1 MSDRFP
7 QSFNSPHIFDSDIV
21 APMHD
26 GDLEF
31 FNSALPQDSPGQFFG
46 TDDLA
51 NSPYQS
57 PVIMKPQPAREQQS
71 NQTTGGPAFPASPA
85 SSSQDSAS
93 DSSGQRKRKVSL
105 RSSHSRPAGGDAV
118 MTDDNRLSWKE
129 NNLMTGDASMFEF
142 SGSAGAGQT
151 SYDFSDRAMERD
163 FDFDTAASSPSPN
176 MNPSTSMYSGP
187 RHIAIPYRASPQA
200 TATLNMYE
208 KRSSVRTCAFS
219 TLCRTAVL
227 LPSCPSLHS
236 FERCGCAYK
245 TWLK

>member
-7 QSFNSPHIFDSDIV
+7 QSFNSPHIFDSDMV
-21 APMHD
+21 APMQD

-57 PVIMKPQPAREQQS
+57 PIIMKPQAVREQHP
-71 NQTTGGPAFPASPA
+71 NQATAGATFPASPA

-93 DSSGQRKRKVSL
+93 DSSGQRKRKVSS
-105 RSSHSRPAGGDAV
+105 RSSHSGPVGRDA
-118 MTDDNRLSWKE
+118 MTTDENRSSSWKD
-129 NNLMTGDASMFEF
+129 NGLMTGDTTMFEF
-142 SGSAGAGQT
+142 SGSAGAGQPGF
-151 SYDFSDRAMERD
+151 DFSDRAMERD

-176 MNPSTSMYSGP
+176 MNSSASTYNGP

-200 TATLNMYE
+200 AASLNLYD
-208 KRSSVRTCAFS
+208 KSSSVCTFGFS
-219 TLCRTAVL
+219 TPYGLTGL
-227 LPSCPSLHS
+227 ESLEI
-236 FERCGCAYK
+236 FIVF
-245 TWLK
+245 